1 MVDTCE
7 SGELHPGSHD
17 LGPEKLSPIKN
28 TSLVDSAGML
38 AKMVCCT
45 DEV

>member
-7 SGELHPGSHD
+7 SGELHPGSH

-28 TSLVDSAGML
+28 TSLVNPAGML